1 VQETFLTRF
10 LTIVLEFLPR
20 QSHALASAVSEM
32 YLCHCGFQVSSAEQS
47 NEATKQQKDTE
58 EDVNTPVISEQNLA
72 EMVPPV
78 LDGLRDA
85 GYFIDDIKIGN
96 ILRLFIITKK
106 SHIAF

>member
-1 VQETFLTRF
+1 
-10 LTIVLEFLPR
+10 
-20 QSHALASAVSEM
+20 LASAESEL
-32 YLCHCGFQVSSAEQS
+32 YLRHCDFQVSSAEQS

-58 EDVNTPVISEQNLA
+58 EVVNAPVISEQNLA

-96 ILRLFIITKK
+96 VLRLFIITTS
-106 SHIAF
+106 SHPAF